1 MPQWLSAPTPLRD
14 ALVAA
19 QSFEDDP
26 DLLFRR
32 KTSARPL
39 AHRSLLGLGLGVS
52 LNLQAAVVQIHLNPN
67 TWCTSMPILSVAGL
81 HLLAALTAS

>member
-1 MPQWLSAPTPLRD
+1 MPRWLSAPTPLRD

-32 KTSARPL
+32 QTSARPL
-39 AHRSLLGLGLGVS
+39 AHRSRGLGLGVS
-52 LNLQAAVVQIHLNPN
+52 LNLRAAVVQIHLNPN